1 MRRMMETH
9 TLETK
14 SSKGRYAINRVRRY
28 TEICVL
34 LLLCALLFVG
44 CTTQTASLPGLPQA
58 RGMTPLIKDVPLDKP
73 SEEIVISFVGDLNM
87 AAEVRYETW
96 GACFNEFAKRVG
108 PAYFLQNVAPV
119 FQSDDLT
126 VGDVENVF
134 SDSGLARADKGDEAY
149 AYWYRSSS
157 ENAQILSV
165 SGIEIG
171 SIANNHT
178 MDFGV
183 QGYEDTK
190 AALDAVGV
198 MWGDETRACYV
209 ERKGIR
215 IGVFCSKL
223 FGSGQLTPILEWL
236 ESEEARAC
244 DYRIVY
250 FHGGTERIYQP
261 EASKQQMCRR
271 LIDQG
276 AQLVI
281 GSHPHV
287 LQPME
292 EYNGG
297 YIVYS
302 LGNFLFGGSRTCENE
317 TVIYQQI
324 LTLQEG
330 KIVSQSYRMIPCNC
344 YTDTVDTPYQ
354 PAIVTD
360 EAQKQRIIDYMHGR
374 CDSPML

>member
-28 TEICVL
+28 TKICVL

-149 AYWYRSSS
+149 AYWYRS
-157 ENAQILSV
+157 
-165 SGIEIG
+165 
-171 SIANNHT
+171 
-178 MDFGV
+178 
-183 QGYEDTK
+183 
-190 AALDAVGV
+190 
-198 MWGDETRACYV
+198 
-209 ERKGIR
+209 
-215 IGVFCSKL
+215 
-223 FGSGQLTPILEWL
+223 
-236 ESEEARAC
+236 
-244 DYRIVY
+244 
-250 FHGGTERIYQP
+250 
-261 EASKQQMCRR
+261 
-271 LIDQG
+271 
-276 AQLVI
+276 
-281 GSHPHV
+281 
-287 LQPME
+287 
-292 EYNGG
+292 
-297 YIVYS
+297 
-302 LGNFLFGGSRTCENE
+302 GN
-317 TVIYQQI
+317 
-324 LTLQEG
+324 
-330 KIVSQSYRMIPCNC
+330 
-344 YTDTVDTPYQ
+344 
-354 PAIVTD
+354 
-360 EAQKQRIIDYMHGR
+360 
-374 CDSPML
+374 